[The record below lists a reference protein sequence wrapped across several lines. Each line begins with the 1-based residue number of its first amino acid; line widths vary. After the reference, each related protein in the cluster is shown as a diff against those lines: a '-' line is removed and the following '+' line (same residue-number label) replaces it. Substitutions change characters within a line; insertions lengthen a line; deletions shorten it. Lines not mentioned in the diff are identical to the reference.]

1 MNPSSS
7 GWIKKLL
14 KIASTND
21 AYLKLSEKAFY
32 NELKLSGFIY
42 GSNLSVVNN
51 VIDKGDLTDEELC
64 KVNLLLALHY
74 IYNAKPSKDSFADS
88 VINFYKNFDQPKS
101 SFFDGLLGEKKSHAQ
116 VEVIINKR
124 IHIDDNILTKNFS
137 YFITNALLYID
148 VLAYQKFLITNTI
161 SEKYIQQLEIAIE
174 TITLNV
180 FDSKVKKTKYDE
192 SLIKLFEAS
201 KRYQSTVSYH
211 YNDVLKYLKKPLE
224 KQYIID
230 IACIASWSDKI
241 IDIDEH
247 KFLVQLSKD
256 LHIKPEVVEQSIKD
270 INTFYILNSDQIPL
284 LSSKNMAK
292 SFYDNSSK
300 MVSKLISRNS
310 KRLMKELRES
320 KELMVLLSQSTSREL
335 TEEEQ
340 KKMQEQLMDIIKSI
354 PSLAIFM
361 LPGGGILLPLFVKF
375 IPKLLP
381 SAFDEN
387 RIEE

>member
-51 VIDKGDLTDEELC
+51 VVDKGDLTDEELC

-180 FDSKVKKTKYDE
+180 FDSKVKKAKYDE

-201 KRYQSTVSYH
+201 RRYQSTVSYH

>member
-42 GSNLSVVNN
+42 GSNLSVVSN
-51 VIDKGDLTDEELC
+51 VVDKGDLTDEELC

-124 IHIDDNILTKNFS
+124 IHIDDNILTKNFN

-201 KRYQSTVSYH
+201 RRYQSSVSYH

-270 INTFYILNSDQIPL
+270 INTFYILNSYQIPL

>member
-42 GSNLSVVNN
+42 GSNLSVLNN

-201 KRYQSTVSYH
+201 RRYQSTVSYR

>member
-42 GSNLSVVNN
+42 GSNLSVVSN
-51 VIDKGDLTDEELC
+51 VVDKGDLTDEELC

>member
-21 AYLKLSEKAFY
+21 AYLKLSEKTFY

-51 VIDKGDLTDEELC
+51 VVDKGDLTDEELC

-201 KRYQSTVSYH
+201 RRYQSTVSYH

-270 INTFYILNSDQIPL
+270 IN
-284 LSSKNMAK
+284 
-292 SFYDNSSK
+292 K

-387 RIEE
+387 RIDVEEKSIDD

>member
-42 GSNLSVVNN
+42 GSNLSVVSN
-51 VIDKGDLTDEELC
+51 VVDKGDLTDEELC

-201 KRYQSTVSYH
+201 RRYQSTVSYR

>member
-32 NELKLSGFIY
+32 NQLKLSGFIY

-51 VIDKGDLTDEELC
+51 VVDKGDLTDEELC

-201 KRYQSTVSYH
+201 RRYQSTVSYH

>member
-21 AYLKLSEKAFY
+21 AYLKLSEKTFY

-51 VIDKGDLTDEELC
+51 VVDKGDLTDEELC

-201 KRYQSTVSYH
+201 RRYQSTVSYH

>member
-1 MNPSSS
+1 M
-7 GWIKKLL
+7 
-14 KIASTND
+14 
-21 AYLKLSEKAFY
+21 
-32 NELKLSGFIY
+32 
-42 GSNLSVVNN
+42 
-51 VIDKGDLTDEELC
+51 
-64 KVNLLLALHY
+64 
-74 IYNAKPSKDSFADS
+74 
-88 VINFYKNFDQPKS
+88 
-101 SFFDGLLGEKKSHAQ
+101 
-116 VEVIINKR
+116 
-124 IHIDDNILTKNFS
+124 
-137 YFITNALLYID
+137 
-148 VLAYQKFLITNTI
+148 AYQKFLITNTI

-201 KRYQSTVSYH
+201 RRYQSTVSYH

>member
-21 AYLKLSEKAFY
+21 AYLKLSEKTFY

-51 VIDKGDLTDEELC
+51 VVDKGDLTDEELC

-74 IYNAKPSKDSFADS
+74 IYNAKPSKESFADS

-201 KRYQSTVSYH
+201 RRYQSSVSYH

>member
-42 GSNLSVVNN
+42 GSNLSVVSN
-51 VIDKGDLTDEELC
+51 VVDKGDLTDEELC

-201 KRYQSTVSYH
+201 RRYQSTVSYH

>member
-51 VIDKGDLTDEELC
+51 VVDKGDLTDEELC

-201 KRYQSTVSYH
+201 RRYQSTVSYR

>member
-51 VIDKGDLTDEELC
+51 VVDKGDLTDEELC

>member
-51 VIDKGDLTDEELC
+51 VVDKGDLTDEELC

-201 KRYQSTVSYH
+201 RRYQSSVSYH

>member
-51 VIDKGDLTDEELC
+51 VVDKGDLTDEELC

-201 KRYQSTVSYH
+201 RRYQSTVSYH

>member
-42 GSNLSVVNN
+42 GSNLSVVSN
-51 VIDKGDLTDEELC
+51 VVDKGDLTDEELC

-201 KRYQSTVSYH
+201 RRYQSSVSYH